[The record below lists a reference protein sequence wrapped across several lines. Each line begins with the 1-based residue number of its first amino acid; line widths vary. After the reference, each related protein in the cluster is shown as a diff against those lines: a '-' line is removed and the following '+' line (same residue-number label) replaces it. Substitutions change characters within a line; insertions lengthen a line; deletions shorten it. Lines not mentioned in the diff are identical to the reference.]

1 MLFNYV
7 PYENHSIIKPYKTC
21 IFKEN
26 NYCYVVYHS
35 TAVVKFNEFEIILN
49 SNGWETKT
57 TKDRMNQTAQEYNL
71 NYSVYQK
78 DYIWYVN
85 YGNKIYQFQ
94 DKIQLKFTYGYSVAL
109 DTYDVLNADNEQL
122 KADEKE
128 TSRLLK
134 HLLKNNAVVND
145 IIVNDILKLSNPK

>member
-1 MLFNYV
+1 MIKQHATTIFTDDNTTYV
-7 PYENHSIIKPYKTC
+7 I
-21 IFKEN
+21 
-26 NYCYVVYHS
+26 YHS
-35 TAVVKFNEFEIILN
+35 TAVVKFYDKGKTERIILN
-49 SNGWETKT
+49 SGGWETKT

-94 DKIQLKFTYGYSVAL
+94 DKMQLKFTYGDSVAL